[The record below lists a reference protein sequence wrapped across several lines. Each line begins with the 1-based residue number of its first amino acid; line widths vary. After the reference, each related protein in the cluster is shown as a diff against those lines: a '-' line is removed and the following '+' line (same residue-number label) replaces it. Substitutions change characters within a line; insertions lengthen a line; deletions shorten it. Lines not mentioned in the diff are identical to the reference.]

1 MLMEDWQAFAKKL
14 SSCRNFTEVCQLLS
28 YYPITS
34 ASFTGALLGTIDAD
48 ARIREAGRYGI
59 TGNSPSKESVALS
72 DKGLIAQAM
81 TARNPTLLRD
91 LLGRA
96 EKQLL
101 TPESDIDE
109 LVLQDGFQSAL
120 IIPLVDNEYLYG
132 VLGLVSV
139 EDIEES
145 PRFNLEYS
153 TFQALLS
160 MAVRAVSYRNPPKTN
175 NQASI
180 PPELGLRD
188 QNVLSLLAQ
197 DKTNKEIAAELNV
210 SVSSVKASVSH
221 IMEVLQVGSRKEAGV
236 KARYSQLQ

>member
-1 MLMEDWQAFAKKL
+1 
-14 SSCRNFTEVCQLLS
+14 
-28 YYPITS
+28 
-34 ASFTGALLGTIDAD
+34 
-48 ARIREAGRYGI
+48 
-59 TGNSPSKESVALS
+59 
-72 DKGLIAQAM
+72 M
-81 TARNPTLLRD
+81 TARKPTLLRD

-96 EKQLL
+96 EKQIL

-132 VLGLVSV
+132 VLGPVSV

-153 TFQALLS
+153 TFQALFS

-175 NQASI
+175 DQVFI

-188 QNVLSLLAQ
+188 QTVLSLLAQ
-197 DKTNKEIAAELNV
+197 DKANEEIAAELSV
-210 SVSSVKASVSH
+210 SVSSLKSGVNH